1 MKQAIEVLC
10 LANSY
15 KNTNRCVAGLRLD
28 TGGWIRPVSD
38 TSGSALVESQ
48 YTTGSGHSPSPLD
61 TVRVPVS
68 TQRPK
73 YNQPENW
80 IISGDDWELL
90 TTDLDKK
97 QKLSLN
103 TAIQRRGPV
112 ICDHRSSIPKREITD
127 GFVPRSLTVLSPD
140 SVSFYIREKENGP
153 QPRAEF
159 TFDDVEYDFPITD
172 TDWRDK
178 VDSGIDTLPSPDHVG
193 DNKELLF
200 TISLGEE
207 HNGMCYKIVAAIFT
221 VDSDNLIGV

>member
-1 MKQAIEVLC
+1 
-10 LANSY
+10 
-15 KNTNRCVAGLRLD
+15 VAGLRLD

-38 TSGSALVESQ
+38 TSGSALIESQ
-48 YTTGSGHSPSPLD
+48 YTTESGHSPSPLD

-90 TTDLDKK
+90 TTDLDQK
-97 QKLSLN
+97 QILSLN
-103 TAIQRRGPV
+103 TAIQLKGPV
-112 ICDHRSSIPKREITD
+112 ICDHRSSIPKHEITD
-127 GFVPRSLTVLSPD
+127 GFVPRSLTILSPN
-140 SVSFYIREKENGP
+140 SVTFYINERDDRP

-159 TFDDVEYDFPITD
+159 TFDGVKYDFPITD

-178 VDSGIDTLPSPDHVG
+178 VDSGIDTLPSPDHV
-193 DNKELLF
+193 DDDKELLF

-207 HNGMCYKIVAAIFT
+207 FDRECYKMIAGIFT
-221 VDSDNLIGV
+221 VHSSNLTGV